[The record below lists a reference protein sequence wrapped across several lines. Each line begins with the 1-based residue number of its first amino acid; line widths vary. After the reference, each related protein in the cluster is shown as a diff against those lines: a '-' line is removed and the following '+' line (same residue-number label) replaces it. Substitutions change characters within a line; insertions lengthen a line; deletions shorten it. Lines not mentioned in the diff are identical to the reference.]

1 MSFLSVRVTTN
12 GKDPAS
18 IPNLSSRSEQLQR
31 AYFSPPQQTW
41 VEYVSTTQ
49 EMCKNVFENL
59 ITIFPNQLT
68 PDKQDTLKKELKIDN
83 DATLKMIVVMHFIVL
98 KNKHCY
104 KKKIPN
110 IQTIELMKKINSVLF
125 TNVTEK
131 TFEELYL
138 QKLKEF
144 DTSEIDEK
152 NIKRFSLDLIGKFKL
167 RDINSKSKA
176 DYFYIGNCKDVRNCV
191 LYLAY
196 AILNT
201 VL

>member
-1 MSFLSVRVTTN
+1 MSSFSIEQTPGLYL
-12 GKDPAS
+12 AS
-18 IPNLSSRSEQLQR
+18 ISCDTVSPPLQR
-31 AYFSPPQQTW
+31 AFFSPNQQTW
-41 VEYVSTTQ
+41 EECVSTTQ

-104 KKKIPN
+104 EKTRTN
-110 IQTIELMKKINSVLF
+110 IQTIELMKKIDSVLF

-131 TFEELYL
+131 TFEKLYL
-138 QKLKEF
+138 QKLKKF
-144 DTSEIDEK
+144 DTSEIDE
-152 NIKRFSLDLIGKFKL
+152 NIKRFSLELIVKFKL
-167 RDINSKSKA
+167 RYINPKSKA

-191 LYLAY
+191 LYLS
-196 AILNT
+196 
-201 VL
+201 